1 MSRAVHWVGVVFL
14 FVASILLLVTTIS
27 APVVN
32 RLSLLRVTLN
42 NGTSVRHSS
51 VSFGTFGYCVLDAA
65 ADNSDSSI
73 DWCSSRNIGYSPAYV
88 MAQAESTDFSDASSN
103 TADGLTRAMILHPVA
118 CVIAFIAFLLAILP
132 GVVGSLAGSI
142 TAFIAFVLSLVA
154 MAVDFT
160 WCGIIRNHVNDQKNG
175 DEEAHFDA
183 AIWCILAA
191 TILLFFGMFI
201 VLFTCCANRR
211 AKRRERVVVKSDY
224 GHTSGGRPRRK
235 WFGRRRV

>member
-1 MSRAVHWVGVVFL
+1 M
-14 FVASILLLVTTIS
+14 LVTTIS

-51 VSFGTFGYCVLDAA
+51 ASFGTFGYCILDAA
-65 ADNSDSSI
+65 ADNGDSSM
-73 DWCSSRNIGYSPAYV
+73 DWCSGRHIGYSPAYV
-88 MAQAESTDFSDASSN
+88 VAASEGTDFSAASSN
-103 TADGLTRAMILHPVA
+103 TADGLTRAMVLHPVA
-118 CVIAFIAFLLAILP
+118 CAIAFIAFLLAILP

-175 DEEAHFDA
+175 DAEAHFDA

-191 TILLFFGMFI
+191 TSRCTPFSPCYNLHAKIITVLLFFGMFI

-211 AKRRERVVVKSDY
+211 AKRRERVVVKNDY
-224 GHTSGGRPRRK
+224 GHTGRPRRR